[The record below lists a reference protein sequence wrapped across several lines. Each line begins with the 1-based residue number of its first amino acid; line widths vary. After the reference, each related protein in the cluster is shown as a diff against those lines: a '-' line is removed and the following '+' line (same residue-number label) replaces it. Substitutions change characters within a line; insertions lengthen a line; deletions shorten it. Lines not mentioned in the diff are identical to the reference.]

1 MNRIDEAHRE
11 FEEIN
16 FNESSTKFPVN
27 ATHEEFLRFLDT
39 DFRPEINLSAETE
52 DLFTGR
58 KVEIAKN
65 NEIKVEEVNLTYRGH
80 KHMFSKGKYAERGDV
95 VYKTFI
101 RAVRRFLW
109 TLFEQDFDVSLLKD
123 NKNSDSFK
131 LLTKKFYEKYFKQY
145 VDFEIDTIN
154 VSEDEICFILSTLMT
169 NKYSF
174 AHKTDKHRKF
184 ISQFELIYHKFSK
197 WSYQKFFDSEK
208 ISFVFK
214 LLMDSGIVARLIKAY
229 PKLSESNEVYLKVA
243 KNIIDFKDTKTFLK

>member
-1 MNRIDEAHRE
+1 MNQIDEAHRE
-11 FEEIN
+11 FDEIN

-39 DFRPEINLSAETE
+39 DFKPEINLSSDAE

-58 KVEIAKN
+58 PAEAVKS

-80 KHMFSKGKYAERGDV
+80 KHMFSKGKYAERVDV
-95 VYKTFI
+95 VYKTFV

-123 NKNSDSFK
+123 NKKSDNFK
-131 LLTKKFYEKYFKQY
+131 LLTKRFYEKYFKKH
-145 VDFEIDTIN
+145 VNSEIDTIN

-174 AHKTDKHRKF
+174 GNKTDKHRRF
-184 ISQFELIYHKFSK
+184 ISQFESIYQKFSK
-197 WSYQKFFDSEK
+197 LSYQKFFDSEK
-208 ISFVFK
+208 ISLVFK
-214 LLMDSGIVARLIKAY
+214 LLMDSGIVARLINVY
-229 PKLSESNEVYLKVA
+229 PKLSESEEVYLNVA
-243 KNIIDFKDTKTFLK
+243 KNLIDFKDTKTFLK